1 MTNYSHVMKNHGK
14 TFFWATAFL
23 EKKTANNLYSIYAFC
38 RRIDDLID
46 KNPNHDTSYKD
57 FFAAKSAWDKDK
69 YTGAFDELKNIDK
82 EYLPREDILKEFLIG
97 QTSDISHKQPD
108 NINELLIYCYRVAGA
123 VGLMVCDVIGIKDP
137 RLKYFAID
145 LGIAMQLT
153 NICRDVNEDA
163 SINRIYLP
171 KDMINIELENY
182 KNPTKQEINKINSA
196 RNALLNLANKYYQSG
211 EKGIAHLP
219 PRTARAVFVASKLY
233 QNIGIKI
240 LNRKVSYE
248 SYRVY
253 LNVFEKL
260 LITIKLI
267 FKLNKKKNIDNH
279 NEMLH
284 SSLIKLPDVHI
295 K

>member
-1 MTNYSHVMKNHGK
+1 MKSYGK
-14 TFFWATAFL
+14 TFFWATSFL
-23 EKKTANNLYSIYAFC
+23 EKKTANNLYSVYAFC

-46 KNPNHDTSYKD
+46 ENPNYDTSYKD
-57 FFAAKSAWDKDK
+57 FFTAKNAWDKNK
-69 YTGAFDELKNIDK
+69 YTGAFDELKGIDK
-82 EYLPREDILKEFLIG
+82 EFLPRENILKEFFIG

-108 NINELLIYCYRVAGA
+108 NINELLVYCYRVAGA

-153 NICRDVNEDA
+153 NISRDIYEDA
-163 SINRIYLP
+163 SMNRIYLP
-171 KDMINIELENY
+171 KDMINMELANY
-182 KNPTKQEINKINSA
+182 KNPTKEEINKINSV
-196 RNALLNLANKYYQSG
+196 RNALLNLANKYYESG

-219 PRTARAVFVASKLY
+219 SRTARAVLIASKLY

-240 LNRKVSYE
+240 LNRNVSYE
-248 SYRVY
+248 SCRVY

-267 FKLNKKKNIDNH
+267 FRLNRKKNIENH

>member
-1 MTNYSHVMKNHGK
+1 MTNYSHVMKSYGK
-14 TFFWATAFL
+14 TFFWATSFL
-23 EKKTANNLYSIYAFC
+23 EKKTANNLYSVYAFC

-46 KNPNHDTSYKD
+46 ENPNYDTSYKN
-57 FFAAKSAWDKDK
+57 FFTAKNAWDKNK
-69 YTGAFDELKNIDK
+69 YTGAFDELKGIDK
-82 EYLPREDILKEFLIG
+82 EFLPRENILKEFFIG

-108 NINELLIYCYRVAGA
+108 NINELLVYCYRVAGA

-153 NICRDVNEDA
+153 NISRDIYEDA
-163 SINRIYLP
+163 SMNRIYLP
-171 KDMINIELENY
+171 KDMINIELANY
-182 KNPTKQEINKINSA
+182 KNPTKEEINKINSV
-196 RNALLNLANKYYQSG
+196 RNALLNLANKYYESG

-219 PRTARAVFVASKLY
+219 SRTARAVLIASKLY

-240 LNRKVSYE
+240 LNRNVSYE
-248 SYRVY
+248 SCRVY

-267 FKLNKKKNIDNH
+267 FRLNRKKNIENH

>member
-1 MTNYSHVMKNHGK
+1 
-14 TFFWATAFL
+14 
-23 EKKTANNLYSIYAFC
+23 
-38 RRIDDLID
+38 
-46 KNPNHDTSYKD
+46 
-57 FFAAKSAWDKDK
+57 
-69 YTGAFDELKNIDK
+69 
-82 EYLPREDILKEFLIG
+82 
-97 QTSDISHKQPD
+97 
-108 NINELLIYCYRVAGA
+108 
-123 VGLMVCDVIGIKDP
+123 
-137 RLKYFAID
+137 
-145 LGIAMQLT
+145 
-153 NICRDVNEDA
+153 
-163 SINRIYLP
+163 
-171 KDMINIELENY
+171 MINIELENY

-219 PRTARAVFVASKLY
+219 PRTARAVLVASKLY

>member
-23 EKKTANNLYSIYAFC
+23 EKKTANNLYSVYAFC
-38 RRIDDLID
+38 RRIDDLVD
-46 KNPNHDTSYKD
+46 KNPNHDISYKD
-57 FFAAKSAWDKDK
+57 FFTAKNAWDKNK
-69 YTGAFDELKNIDK
+69 YTDAFDELKNIDK
-82 EYLPREDILKEFLIG
+82 EFLPREDILKEFFIG
-97 QTSDISHKQPD
+97 QTSDITHKQPD
-108 NINELLIYCYRVAGA
+108 NISELLIYCYRVAGA
-123 VGLMVCDVIGIKDP
+123 VGLMVCDVLGIKDP

-153 NICRDVNEDA
+153 NICRDINEDA
-163 SINRIYLP
+163 LINRVYLP

-182 KNPTKQEINKINSA
+182 KNPTKEEIKKINSA
-196 RNALLNLANKYYQSG
+196 RNALLSLANKYYKSG

-219 PRTARAVFVASKLY
+219 SRTARAVLIASRLY

-240 LNRKVSYE
+240 LNREVSYE

-267 FKLNKKKNIDNH
+267 FTPNIKKNIENH
-279 NEMLH
+279 NEVLH